1 MSDSVTQTRPPWLSG
16 YPEGKPETIVAEY
29 ATCLEMFSA
38 AVERGAD
45 APAVRY
51 FDGTLTYAEVDALTD
66 AIAAVLVERGFVPG
80 DRLALYLQNDPAFPL
95 GLVAAWKAGGIAVL
109 VNPMNKQREVGNLLR
124 DSGAVALLTLDDLYA
139 TVARDVVDSGQTSVT
154 TVITT
159 SATDFQTRNDPR
171 VLGTDAVVTEG
182 TLRLTDVARTHAGR
196 RVPAPDLGPDSI
208 AVLTY
213 TSGTT
218 GLPKGA
224 MNTHGAMTF
233 NTQTYRDW
241 MDLPEGAGVL
251 AIAPLFHITG
261 LVGHAT
267 LAMLLGGPLVL
278 THRFEPL
285 SMLDAIRE
293 HRPFFTIGAITA
305 LVALTSAEG
314 ATRDDFTSL
323 EVVYSGGA
331 PIPPSVADRIEEEF
345 GFYAHNFYGMTE
357 TTSPTHGVPRGLRA
371 PVDPVSGAL
380 AVGFPVFNTH
390 VRVVDEDGA
399 EVPVGQIGEF
409 ATSGPQVIPGYWNN
423 PEATAEAIIDREL
436 RTGDMGFMDADG
448 WFFIVDRKKDMII
461 ASGYKVWPREVE
473 DVLYAHPAVKEAAV
487 VGVAHEYRG
496 ETVKAYV
503 ALHSGAEAT
512 PDELIAFCRE
522 RMAAYK
528 YPREVEVLDRLPQSV
543 TGKIL
548 RRELR

>member
-1 MSDSVTQTRPPWLSG
+1 MPDSVTPTRPPWLSG
-16 YPEGKPETIVAEY
+16 YPDGKPATITPEY
-29 ATCLEMFSA
+29 GTCLEMFSA
-38 AVERGAD
+38 AVARSAD
-45 APAVRY
+45 APAIRY
-51 FDGTLTYAEVDALTD
+51 FDGILTYAEVDSLTD
-66 AIAAVLVERGFVPG
+66 AMAAALVERDFRPG
-80 DRLALYLQNDPAFPL
+80 DRLALYLQNDPAFLL

-109 VNPMNKQREVGNLLR
+109 INPMNKQREVDNLLR
-124 DSGAVALLTLDDLYA
+124 DSGAVALLTLDDLYDS
-139 TVARDVVDSGQTSVT
+139 VAREVVESGRTSVS

-159 SATDFQTRNDPR
+159 SATDFQSRNDAR
-171 VLGTDAVVTEG
+171 VLDSDPVDTNG
-182 TLRLTDVARTHAGR
+182 TLRLTDLATTHAGR
-196 RVPAPDLGPDSI
+196 RAPSPDLDRDSV

-224 MNTHGAMTF
+224 MNTHGAMAF
-233 NTQTYRDW
+233 NTQVYRDW

-267 LAMLLGGPLVL
+267 LSMLLAGPLVL
-278 THRFEPL
+278 THRFEPH

-305 LVALTSAEG
+305 LVALTSAGG

-331 PIPPSVADRIEEEF
+331 PIPPAVADRIEEEF

-390 VRVVDEDGA
+390 VRVVDEAGV
-399 EVPVGQIGEF
+399 EVPVGEIGEF
-409 ATSGPQVIPGYWNN
+409 ATSGPQVIPGYWRN
-423 PEATAEAIIDREL
+423 PEATAEAIVDGEL

-473 DVLYAHPAVKEAAV
+473 DVLYSHPAVKEAAV

-496 ETVKAYV
+496 ETVRAFV
-503 ALHSGAEAT
+503 ALHAGAHT
-512 PDELIAFCRE
+512 TSDELIAFCKE

-528 YPREVEVLDRLPQSV
+528 YPREVQILDRLPQSV